1 MMPQTGGAVSIN
13 RIAASLAISLMVV
26 GCGNRTGPVQETE
39 PTASVTTVTVER
51 QPVERAITAVGT
63 LQPVARVLVAAQEE
77 GLVTAVHVREGDR
90 VAGGKVVVELD
101 DREVLAELAEARAN
115 LDESAAGWHRV
126 ESLHATGL
134 ASAQELD
141 AAVARQRVGAAR
153 VDALET
159 RLSFTRITAPV
170 AGVVTAREVEVGDL
184 ASPRAPLLELASGH
198 GLLLRVPVSELEV
211 VRLHTGDTA
220 VVSVDALPDLVL
232 EGTIQRIFPAADSVS
247 RQVTVELMVAE
258 TPPDVRY
265 GFLARAHLV
274 LERIPDAVLV
284 PEAALQRGAEGGV
297 FVWVVEEG
305 AARMREVTVGHRF
318 QSQAVV
324 AQGLAEGELVVLE
337 GVARL
342 RDGIRVTTQPASLG
356 VVL

>member
-1 MMPQTGGAVSIN
+1 ME
-13 RIAASLAISLMVV
+13 
-26 GCGNRTGPVQETE
+26 RT
-39 PTASVTTVTVER
+39 
-51 QPVERAITAVGT
+51 ITAVGT
-63 LQPVARVLVAAQEE
+63 LQPVAKVLVAAQEE

-90 VAGGKVVVELD
+90 VAAGTVVVELD

-115 LDESAAGWHRV
+115 LEEAAAGWHRV

-211 VRLHTGDTA
+211 VRLKTGDTA
-220 VVSVDALPDLVL
+220 EVSVDALPDLVL
-232 EGTIQRIFPAADSVS
+232 EGAIQRIFPAADSVS
-247 RQVTVELMVAE
+247 RQVTVELLIVE

-274 LERIPDAVLV
+274 LERIPEALLV
-284 PEAALQRGAEGGV
+284 PETALQRGAEGGV
-297 FVWVVEEG
+297 FVWVVEGG
-305 AARMREVTVGHRF
+305 AARMREVAVGHRF
-318 QSQAVV
+318 EGQAVV
-324 AQGLAEGELVVLE
+324 ATGLAEGESVVLE
-337 GVARL
+337 GLARL
-342 RDGIRVTTQPASLG
+342 RDGIAVTSQPASQG
-356 VVL
+356 AGA

>member
-1 MMPQTGGAVSIN
+1 MSTN
-13 RIAASLAISLMVV
+13 RMVVFLAISMVTT
-26 GCGNRTGPVQETE
+26 GCGDPTGPIEEVEATV
-39 PTASVTTVTVER
+39 SVTTVAVRR

-90 VAGGKVVVELD
+90 VTAGTVVVELD

-115 LDESAAGWHRV
+115 LEEAAAGWHRV

-134 ASAQELD
+134 TSAQELD

-184 ASPRAPLLELASGH
+184 ASPRAPLLELASGR

-211 VRLHTGDTA
+211 VRLKTGDA
-220 VVSVDALPDLVL
+220 AEVSVDALPDLVL

-247 RQVTVELMVAE
+247 RQVTVELAVAE

-284 PEAALQRGAEGGV
+284 PETALQRGAKGEV
-297 FVWVVEEG
+297 FVWIVEDD
-305 AARMREVTVGHRF
+305 AARMREVAVGHRF
-318 QSQAVV
+318 EGQAVV
-324 AQGLAEGELVVLE
+324 AAGLAEGELVVLE

-342 RDGIRVTTQPASLG
+342 RDGIAVTTRPASQG
-356 VVL
+356 AAS

>member
-1 MMPQTGGAVSIN
+1 MGGAVSKN
-13 RIAASLAISLMVV
+13 GMKVVLAVGLTVV
-26 GCGNRTGPVQETE
+26 GCGNQTAPVEEVEATV
-39 PTASVTTVTVER
+39 SVTTVTVGR
-51 QPVERAITAVGT
+51 QPVEREITAVGT
-63 LQPVARVLVAAQEE
+63 LQPVAKVLVAAQEE

-90 VAGGKVVVELD
+90 VAAGTVVVELD
-101 DREVLAELAEARAN
+101 NREVLAELAEARAN
-115 LDESAAGWHRV
+115 LEEATAGWHRV

-184 ASPRAPLLELASGH
+184 ASPRAPLLELASGR

-211 VRLHTGDTA
+211 VRLKTGDTA
-220 VVSVDALPDLVL
+220 EVSVDALPDLNL
-232 EGTIQRIFPAADSVS
+232 QGSIQRIFPAADGVS
-247 RQVTVELMVAE
+247 RQVTVELLVAE
-258 TPPDVRY
+258 MPPDVRY

-274 LERIPDAVLV
+274 LERIPEALLV
-284 PEAALQRGAEGGV
+284 PEAALQRGTQGQT
-297 FVWVVEEG
+297 FVWVVEDG
-305 AARMREVTVGHRF
+305 AARMRDVEVGHRF
-318 QSQAVV
+318 QGRAVV
-324 AQGLAEGELVVLE
+324 ADGLNEGEMVVLE

-342 RDGIRVTTQPASLG
+342 RDGIAVTTQPASQG
-356 VVL
+356 AAS

>member
-1 MMPQTGGAVSIN
+1 MF
-13 RIAASLAISLMVV
+13 LAISLAVV
-26 GCGNRTGPVQETE
+26 GCGRQTDPVPDGESTV
-39 PTASVTTVTVER
+39 SVTTVAVGR
-51 QPVERAITAVGT
+51 QPVERTITAVGT
-63 LQPVARVLVAAQEE
+63 LQPVAKVLVAAQEE

-90 VAGGKVVVELD
+90 VAAGKVVVELD

-115 LDESAAGWHRV
+115 LEEAAAGWHRV

-211 VRLHTGDTA
+211 VRLKTGDTA
-220 VVSVDALPDLVL
+220 EVSVDALPDLHL
-232 EGTIQRIFPAADSVS
+232 RGTIQRIFPAADGVS
-247 RQVTVELMVAE
+247 RQVTVELLVAE
-258 TPPDVRY
+258 TPPDIRY

-274 LERIPDAVLV
+274 LERIPEALLV
-284 PEAALQRGAEGGV
+284 PETALQRGTEGQSY
-297 FVWVVEEG
+297 VWVVEDG
-305 AARMREVTVGHRF
+305 AARMRDVEVGHRF
-318 QSQAVV
+318 QGRAVV
-324 AQGLAEGELVVLE
+324 ADGLDEGELVVLE

-342 RDGIRVTTQPASLG
+342 RDGIAVISQPASQG
-356 VVL
+356 APS

>member
-1 MMPQTGGAVSIN
+1 MNWMTALV
-13 RIAASLAISLMVV
+13 AASVTVS
-26 GCGNRTGPVQETE
+26 GCGSQTDSTPLVES
-39 PTASVTTVTVER
+39 AVSVTTVAVER

-90 VAGGKVVVELD
+90 VAAGTVVVELD

-115 LDESAAGWHRV
+115 LEEATAGWHRV

-170 AGVVTAREVEVGDL
+170 SGVVTAREVEVGDL
-184 ASPRAPLLELASGH
+184 ASPREPLLELASGR

-211 VRLHTGDTA
+211 VHLKTGDTA
-220 VVSVDALPDLVL
+220 DVSVDALPDLHL

-247 RQVTVELMVAE
+247 RQVTVELLVTE

-274 LERIPDAVLV
+274 LERIPEALLV
-284 PEAALQRGAEGGV
+284 PETALQRGAEGQP
-297 FVWVVEEG
+297 FVWVVEDG
-305 AARMREVTVGHRF
+305 VARMREVEVGHRF
-318 QSQAVV
+318 EGRAVV
-324 AQGLAEGELVVLE
+324 SDGLDEGEPVVVE
-337 GVARL
+337 GLARL
-342 RDGIRVTTQPASLG
+342 RDGIAVTSQTAAQEAVS
-356 VVL
+356 

>member
-1 MMPQTGGAVSIN
+1 VSTN
-13 RIAASLAISLMVV
+13 PTTVFLAISMVV
-26 GCGNRTGPVQETE
+26 TGCGDPTVPVDEVEATV
-39 PTASVTTVTVER
+39 PVTTVTVER

-90 VAGGKVVVELD
+90 VAAGTVVVELD

-115 LDESAAGWHRV
+115 LEEAAAGWHRA
-126 ESLHATGL
+126 ESLHTNGL

-141 AAVARQRVGAAR
+141 AAVARERVGAAR

-159 RLSFTRITAPV
+159 RLSFTRIAAPV

-184 ASPRAPLLELASGH
+184 ASPRAPLLELASGR

-211 VRLHTGDTA
+211 VRLKTGDTA
-220 VVSVDALPDLVL
+220 EVNVDALPDLVL

-247 RQVTVELMVAE
+247 RQVTVELLVTE

-274 LERIPDAVLV
+274 LERIPEALVV
-284 PEAALQRGAEGGV
+284 PETALQRGAEGEV
-297 FVWVVEEG
+297 FVWVVEND
-305 AARMREVTVGHRF
+305 AARMREVAVGHRF
-318 QSQAVV
+318 DGQAVV
-324 AQGLAEGELVVLE
+324 ADGLAEGDLVVLE

-342 RDGIRVTTQPASLG
+342 RDGAAVTTRPAAQGASS
-356 VVL
+356 

>member
-1 MMPQTGGAVSIN
+1 MSTNSMAVFVV
-13 RIAASLAISLMVV
+13 ISLVAV
-26 GCGNRTGPVQETE
+26 GCGQQAGPVQETD
-39 PTASVTTVTVER
+39 AVVSVTTVEVGR
-51 QPVERAITAVGT
+51 QPVERTITAVGT
-63 LQPVARVLVAAQEE
+63 LQPLAKVLVAAQEE
-77 GLVTAVHVREGDR
+77 GLVTAVRVREGDR
-90 VAGGKVVVELD
+90 VAAGTVVVELD

-115 LDESAAGWHRV
+115 LEEAAAGRRRV

-134 ASAQELD
+134 ASGQELD

-184 ASPRAPLLELASGH
+184 ASPRAPLLELASGR

-211 VRLHTGDTA
+211 VRLKTGDTA
-220 VVSVDALPDLVL
+220 EVSVDALPDLHL
-232 EGTIQRIFPAADSVS
+232 EGTIQRIFPAADGVS
-247 RQVTVELMVAE
+247 RQVTVELLVTE

-274 LERIPDAVLV
+274 LERIPDALLV
-284 PEAALQRGAEGGV
+284 PETALQRGTEGQT
-297 FVWVVEEG
+297 FVWVVKDG
-305 AARMREVTVGHRF
+305 AARMRDVEVGHRF
-318 QSQAVV
+318 QGRAVV
-324 AQGLAEGELVVLE
+324 ADGLAKGELVVLE

-342 RDGIRVTTQPASLG
+342 RDGIAVTSQPASPG
-356 VVL
+356 AVS